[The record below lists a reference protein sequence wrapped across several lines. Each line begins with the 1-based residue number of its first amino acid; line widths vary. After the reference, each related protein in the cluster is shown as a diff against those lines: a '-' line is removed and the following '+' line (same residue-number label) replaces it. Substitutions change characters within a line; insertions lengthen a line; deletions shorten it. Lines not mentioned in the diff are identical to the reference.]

1 MGQAEFPRT
10 QFCHDHDMTEN
21 LMMAKDDAK
30 SRKVSATY
38 PSVILSP
45 LCQSKDAMLPCL
57 LCHILPYFPLAL
69 FQGKRNRK
77 GCARSLSLAKKTFG
91 LMGAWTGAG
100 DKWFLPSGRALC
112 GPSPSL
118 SQAIPPLTGRAF
130 WRWEKCQRAAQ
141 VQKPAPGELL
151 HAREKTHPAAA
162 AWKNQAQVPG
172 WYGEGRPLSPWQPGK
187 APGRKAAQTD
197 PPLWREI
204 RNWCLGIKRRNHT
217 AS

>member
-1 MGQAEFPRT
+1 MFVGLWTAPPFLWPAVQTSKSTFHNRNRILHTEKKKTHRNFHQSRFLYSWGSRKERKMGQAEFPRT

-38 PSVILSP
+38 PSVTLSP

-100 DKWFLPSGRALC
+100 DK
-112 GPSPSL
+112 
-118 SQAIPPLTGRAF
+118 
-130 WRWEKCQRAAQ
+130 
-141 VQKPAPGELL
+141 
-151 HAREKTHPAAA
+151 
-162 AWKNQAQVPG
+162 
-172 WYGEGRPLSPWQPGK
+172 
-187 APGRKAAQTD
+187 
-197 PPLWREI
+197 
-204 RNWCLGIKRRNHT
+204 
-217 AS
+217 